1 MYFFFLY
8 LQKAIVLLN
17 NRRPE
22 LKDLERYG
30 KALTEK
36 TSSPEWQE
44 NMAVVQQKYNTLETK
59 LHEREDL
66 MERVV
71 NYIVIYTTNTRQV
84 ERKIPKIK
92 EEISSL
98 APVSSEPEMIQEQLQ
113 DAEQLQSAL
122 VDDRVSLDS
131 AQEAADWLA
140 ANCNPGPQEEEEV
153 KTRVKVS
160 KEALDELIA
169 INTERQNALK
179 CALMQS
185 KEFKAASN
193 DFLIWLN
200 GAEDRLA
207 SQPPVTSDT
216 DSIRELR
223 KDHVVSKVIT
233 CHNCYRG
240 CTVHCDFLLQ
250 AKPSISF

>member
-1 MYFFFLY
+1 MLFIVIVSHILLRS
-8 LQKAIVLLN
+8 LQKSIVLLN

-22 LKDLERYG
+22 LKELDRYG

-36 TSSPEWQE
+36 TGSPEWQE
-44 NMAVVQQKYNTLETK
+44 NVAAVHQKYNTLETM
-59 LHEREDL
+59 LHEREDF

-71 NYIVIYTTNTRQV
+71 HYIVTYTTSTRSV
-84 ERKIPKIK
+84 ERYIPKIK
-92 EEISSL
+92 EEVSSL
-98 APVSSEPEMIQEQLQ
+98 APVSTEPDEVQEQLQ
-113 DAEQLQSAL
+113 DAEQLQTSL

-140 ANCNPGPQEEEEV
+140 ANCNPDPQTEEEM
-153 KTRVKVS
+153 KARVKVS
-160 KEALDELIA
+160 KEALDELMA
-169 INTERQNALK
+169 VNNERQNALK

-200 GAEDRLA
+200 AAEDRLA

-216 DSIRELR
+216 DSIRELK
-223 KDHVVSKVIT
+223 KDHVVRSAGYDQCFYNLIMPF
-233 CHNCYRG
+233 NANS
-240 CTVHCDFLLQ
+240 DM
-250 AKPSISF
+250 